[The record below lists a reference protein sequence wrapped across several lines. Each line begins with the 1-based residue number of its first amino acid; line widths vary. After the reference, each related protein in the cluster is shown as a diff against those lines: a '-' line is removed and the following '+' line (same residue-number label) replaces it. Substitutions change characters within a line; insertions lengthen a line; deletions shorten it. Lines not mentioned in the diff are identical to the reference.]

1 MNDPIALMAV
11 LSAGFILGLKH
22 ATDADH
28 VVAVSTLVNGSDSPK
43 VAIRTGA
50 LWGIG
55 HTFTLMLV
63 CLVVVPLNIPISGSM
78 EAFIEGLVGV
88 MLVAL
93 GFRVV
98 GRWRETSEGAQ
109 HSTGGG
115 AGYRSLFVGAVHG
128 FAGSAALTILILST
142 VDSLAIGMLYV
153 VVFGLGSMIG
163 MLLFS
168 GFLTIPLRLLGKRAE
183 TWAGF
188 ASIVTGVIVLLRAL
202 P

>member
-1 MNDPIALMAV
+1 
-11 LSAGFILGLKH
+11 H
-22 ATDADH
+22 
-28 VVAVSTLVNGSDSPK
+28 TL
-43 VAIRTGA
+43 
-50 LWGIG
+50 
-55 HTFTLMLV
+55 TLTLV

-88 MLVAL
+88 MLVVL

-98 GRWRETSEGAQ
+98 GRWRGASEGVQ
-109 HSTGGG
+109 HSDGGG
-115 AGYRSLFVGAVHG
+115 GYRSLFVGAVHG